1 MFYQTGLN
9 RVTSFP
15 TRGQKSAPGRDPGAS
30 QLLGHRGAQRRR
42 MKGSGCG
49 AGVPAGLP
57 QLGLSLW
64 LDLSHAVG
72 SRNLG
77 ASSVQ
82 WELGAAASE
91 APLALTRRD
100 SGPSREP
107 GTGNRT
113 GNWESKPAA
122 PLPRKKWLKGDYE

>member
-1 MFYQTGLN
+1 
-9 RVTSFP
+9 
-15 TRGQKSAPGRDPGAS
+15 
-30 QLLGHRGAQRRR
+30 

-107 GTGNRT
+107 GTGNQT

-122 PLPRKKWLKGDYE
+122 PLPRKKWLKCVGG

>member
-1 MFYQTGLN
+1 
-9 RVTSFP
+9 
-15 TRGQKSAPGRDPGAS
+15 
-30 QLLGHRGAQRRR
+30 

-91 APLALTRRD
+91 APLALTRRG
-100 SGPSREP
+100 SGPSRAPE
-107 GTGNRT
+107 TGRET
-113 GNWESKPAA
+113 GSRSLGRRCPEKNGSSVWVGE
-122 PLPRKKWLKGDYE
+122 WGDYE